1 MSAKCQDLPKLGTR
15 PARVA
20 VNLYL

>member
-1 MSAKCQDLPKLGTR
+1 MSAKCQDLPKLGTW